1 MLKRLDHV
9 TWTPRFGDR
18 QRLEAV
24 VMELTLL
31 DDPGRASKKGTR
43 IPRAAWRLI
52 RKGWVVL
59 TVTPLGQGVPTGSFW
74 AYGRDVSPLPIDQD
88 GSARRPRVLVDSV
101 ETVESLIRTE
111 MGREE

>member
-1 MLKRLDHV
+1 MLKRLDRV
-9 TWTPRFGDR
+9 LWSPGFGDR

-31 DDPGRASKKGTR
+31 DDPGRASKEGTR

-59 TVTPLGQGVPTGSFW
+59 TVASIEEGGPSGSFW
-74 AYGRDVSPLPIDQD
+74 AYGRDVEPLPLDKEKNI
-88 GSARRPRVLVDSV
+88 AAWK
-101 ETVESLIRTE
+101 ENTESLIRTE
-111 MGREE
+111 MGMEE